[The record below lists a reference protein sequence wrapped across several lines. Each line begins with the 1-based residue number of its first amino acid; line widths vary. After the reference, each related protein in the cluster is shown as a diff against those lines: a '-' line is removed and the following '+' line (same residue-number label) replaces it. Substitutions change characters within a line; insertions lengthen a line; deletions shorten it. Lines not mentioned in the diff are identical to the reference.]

1 MVAVPPENMRQIKEA
16 HKEEIMA
23 KPNVVGVG
31 IGFRYVG
38 RRMTDE
44 VTVVALVR
52 EKIAEAGL
60 PREAMVP
67 RELDGVRTD
76 VIEVGELR
84 ALQAPTDRWRPAPGG
99 VSIGHF
105 RISAGTL
112 GVVVRDRPSG
122 EQLILSNNHVMANS
136 NDAQVGDPIL
146 QPGGADGGNAPAD
159 VIAELLRF
167 VPIEFNMAEPTCG
180 VAGTVAGVLSGLA
193 VLVGSSHRMR
203 TYKVNQQASNL
214 VDAAVARPVQ
224 DDMVLDEILGIG
236 DVEGTQPPMLGMAVR
251 KSGRTTGFTQGT
263 ITVLDATVSVNYG
276 VGRVARFENQIVGTA
291 MSQGGDS
298 GSLLVAAD
306 SQQAVG
312 LLFAGS
318 PQSTIFNPID
328 VVLNSLDVTI

>member
-16 HKEEIMA
+16 YKEEIMA

-38 RRMTDE
+38 RTMTDE
-44 VTVVALVR
+44 VTVVTLVR

-60 PREAMVP
+60 PWGALVP
-67 RELDGVRTD
+67 RQLDGVRTD

-84 ALQAPTDRWRPAPGG
+84 ALQARTDRWRPAPGG

-112 GVVVRDRPSG
+112 GAVVRDRTSG
-122 EQLILSNNHVMANS
+122 ERLILSNNHVMANS
-136 NDAQVGDPIL
+136 NDAQVGDAIL
-146 QPGGADGGNAPAD
+146 QPGGADGGSVPED

-167 VPIEFNMAEPTCG
+167 VPIEFNVSAPTCG
-180 VAGTVAGVLSGLA
+180 LAGTVAGVLSGLA

-203 TYKVNQQASNL
+203 TYRVNQQASNL
-214 VDAAVARPVQ
+214 VDAAVARPIQ
-224 DDMVLDEILGIG
+224 DDVVLDDILEIG
-236 DVEGTQPPMLGMAVR
+236 DVAGTRPAALGMAVR
-251 KSGRTTGFTQGT
+251 KSGRTTGFTEGT
-263 ITVLDATVSVNYG
+263 ITVLDATVDVNYG
-276 VGRVARFENQIVGTA
+276 VGRVARFENQLVGTA

-298 GSLLVAAD
+298 GSLLMAGD
-306 SQQAVG
+306 SPEAVG

-328 VVLNSLDVTI
+328 VVLNSLDVTL